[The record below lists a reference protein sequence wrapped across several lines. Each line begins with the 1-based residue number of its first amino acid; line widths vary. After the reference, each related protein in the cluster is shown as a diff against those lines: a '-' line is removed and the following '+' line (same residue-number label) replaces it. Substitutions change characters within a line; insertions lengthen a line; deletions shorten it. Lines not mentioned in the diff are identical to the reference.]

1 MQFLDLLI
9 ANIRA
14 RFPHV
19 DLLSAMEIFE
29 PQSYPADQR
38 LLVRSGNGNLEI
50 LLGHYGS
57 PLENQTHVRFDSV
70 VSADACRGEFLPF
83 KRLVHHHLGE
93 NHRNNDGGV
102 EYWHQ
107 FTPLE
112 LMKCI
117 FGGHMQ
123 VNQTIFP
130 GM

>member
-1 MQFLDLLI
+1 
-9 ANIRA
+9 
-14 RFPHV
+14 
-19 DLLSAMEIFE
+19 MEIFE

-38 LLVRSGNGNLEI
+38 LLVGWGNGNLEI

-93 NHRNNDGGV
+93 NRRNNDGGV

-117 FGGHMQ
+117 FGDHMQ

-130 GM
+130 GKWTANGKP

>member
-1 MQFLDLLI
+1 
-9 ANIRA
+9 
-14 RFPHV
+14 
-19 DLLSAMEIFE
+19 MEIFE

-38 LLVRSGNGNLEI
+38 LLVSSGNGNLEI
-50 LLGHYGS
+50 LLDHYGS
-57 PLENQTHVRFDSV
+57 PLENQTRVRFDSV

-93 NHRNNDGGV
+93 NRRNNDGGV

-130 GM
+130 GK

>member
-1 MQFLDLLI
+1 M
-9 ANIRA
+9 
-14 RFPHV
+14 
-19 DLLSAMEIFE
+19 
-29 PQSYPADQR
+29 
-38 LLVRSGNGNLEI
+38 EI

-83 KRLVHHHLGE
+83 KCLVHHHLGE
-93 NHRNNDGGV
+93 NRRNNDGGV
-102 EYWHQ
+102 EHWHY

-112 LMKCI
+112 LIKRI

-130 GM
+130 GKRIANGKP

>member
-38 LLVRSGNGNLEI
+38 LLVGSGNGNLEI

-93 NHRNNDGGV
+93 NRRNNDGGV